1 MTPEAFITKWGANTR
16 NEAAAS
22 KEHFLDLCLLLDV
35 PGPNSDPNGAT
46 YAFEKGATKIMGG
59 RGWADVWKRGCF
71 GWEYKSRG
79 EDLEKAHLQ
88 LLRYAG
94 ALENPPLLV
103 TSDMDRLVVRTNWTN
118 AVSERHEFSLPDLRQ
133 APVRARLRHLWTDPE
148 AWRPQVTREALTEL
162 AAAEFAEL
170 AGRLRAR
177 GHNPQDVAHF
187 VIRLVFCLF
196 ADDVDLLPRG
206 LFERMLALAMQRPRD
221 FAPLAS
227 DLFRAMK
234 DPGGRV
240 GYDPVRW
247 FNGGL
252 FDDDTALP
260 IEADDVTLLLRAA
273 SLDWAEID
281 PSILGTLFER
291 GLDPSKRGQLGA
303 HYTGRTTIEQIVE
316 PVVRRPL
323 LAEWQAAR
331 MRIASLLEERR
342 QLLAAEGAGG
352 LAALSGEAITAEAR
366 AARAAMRRGG
376 ATRTKKANALRA
388 EAEATYAGFLRRLRA
403 FRVLD
408 PACGSG
414 NFLYVSLL
422 QLKDLEAR
430 VSAEAEALGL
440 PPSFPEVG
448 PEAVLGIEVNSYAA
462 ELARVSVW
470 IGHIQWARRNGYP
483 PPENPVL
490 RKLDTINCRDALLR
504 LASDGTAE
512 PASWPQVNA
521 IVGNP
526 PFLGDRKIIRSLG
539 EEYATCLRGAYSGRV
554 PAGADLV
561 MHWVHIAA
569 AMLAKGQAE
578 RVGLVTTNS
587 IRAGQN
593 REVLKAALEYTEIFE
608 AWSDQEWTLDGA
620 DVRVSIVCLQPSGAG
635 AAGSDALLD
644 GRPVKRIYADL
655 TAAAHGQHGSDLTQA
670 RALAENPL
678 IAFQGIIPRGSFTV
692 PGAVARGWME
702 LPPNP
707 NGRGNAEVLRPYW
720 NGLDIM
726 RLPADDW
733 IVDFTG
739 MSEREA
745 SLFEAPF
752 EHLKA
757 VVRPERQRARERQAR
772 DAWWLWWNPRP
783 EMRRALQGLTRYLAT
798 PRVAKHR
805 VWVWMRPPTLPDC
818 QIVAVAADDDT
829 TFGLLQSRVH
839 TVWTLR
845 MCSWLGVG
853 NDPRYTPK
861 SVFRTFPFPEGYWG
875 NRVSSPFWRSPEA
888 ATLAAAARELDDL
901 RSRWLTAEGE
911 KRQRRTMT
919 SLYNA
924 MPTWL
929 ADAHRQLDDA
939 ALAAYGLRKDLSDD
953 QVAAELLAMNLA
965 RGIPTARLAAE

>member
-1 MTPEAFITKWGANTR
+1 MTPEAFVAKWGANAR

-22 KEHFLDLCLLLDV
+22 KEHFLDLCQLLCV
-35 PGPNSDPNGAT
+35 PGPNSDPTGAA
-46 YAFEKGATKIMGG
+46 YAFEKGATKATGG

-103 TSDMDRLVVRTNWTN
+103 TCDMDRLVVRTNWTN
-118 AVSERHEFSLPDLRQ
+118 AVSERHEFSLLDLREG
-133 APVRARLRHLWTDPE
+133 PVRARLRQIWTDPE
-148 AWRPQVTREALTEL
+148 AWRPQVTRQALTER

-177 GHNPQDVAHF
+177 GHDPQGVAHF

-206 LFERMLALAMQRPRD
+206 LFERMLGLAAQRPGN

-260 IEADDVTLLLRAA
+260 IEADDVALLSRTAA
-273 SLDWAEID
+273 LDWAEID

-303 HYTGRTTIEQIVE
+303 HYTGRATIEQIVE
-316 PVVRRPL
+316 PVVLRPL
-323 LAEWQAAR
+323 LAEWRSTRA
-331 MRIASLLEERR
+331 RIASLLEKRR
-342 QLLAAEGAGG
+342 QLLAAEAAGG
-352 LAALSGEAITAEAR
+352 LEALAGEAITAEAR
-366 AARAAMRRGG
+366 QARAAMRRGG
-376 ATRTKKANALRA
+376 AARTKKANALRA
-388 EAEATYAGFLRRLRA
+388 DAETTYAGFLRRLRA

-470 IGHIQWARRNGYP
+470 IGHIQWSRRNGYP

-490 RKLDTINCRDALLR
+490 RKLDTVDCRDALLR
-504 LASDGTAE
+504 LAPDGAAE
-512 PASWPQVNA
+512 PAVWPDANVV
-521 IVGNP
+521 VGNP
-526 PFLGDRKIIRSLG
+526 PFLGDRKIIGSLG
-539 EEYATCLRGAYSGRV
+539 DEYATRLRRTYSGRV

-561 MHWVHIAA
+561 MYWVHIAG
-569 AMLAKGQAE
+569 AMLAAGRAE

-587 IRAGQN
+587 IRGGQN
-593 REVLKAALEYTEIFE
+593 REVLKAALERAEIFE

-620 DVRVSIVCLQPSGAG
+620 NVRVSIVCLRPREAAEPSGAV
-635 AAGSDALLD
+635 LD
-644 GRPVKRIYADL
+644 GRRVARVHADL
-655 TAAAHGQHGSDLTQA
+655 TAAARGQQGADLTQA
-670 RALAENPL
+670 RTLAENRL

-692 PGAVARGWME
+692 PGNVARSWME

-707 NGRGNAEVLRPYW
+707 NGRSNAEILRPYW
-720 NGLDIM
+720 NGLDIT
-726 RLPADDW
+726 RVPGDDW
-733 IVDFTG
+733 IIDFTG
-739 MSEREA
+739 MGEREA

-757 VVRPERQRARERQAR
+757 VVRPERQKAREAEAR
-772 DAWWLWWNPRP
+772 EAWWLWWNPRP

-818 QIVAVAADDDT
+818 QIVAIAADDDA

-839 TVWTLR
+839 TIWTLR

-861 SVFRTFPFPEGYWG
+861 SVFRTFPFPEDYWG
-875 NRVSSPFWRSPEA
+875 DRSSSPFWRSPEA
-888 ATLAAAARELDDL
+888 MALATAARELDEL

-929 ADAHRQLDDA
+929 TDAHCRLDDA
-939 ALAAYGLRKDLSDD
+939 ALAAYGLRRDLSDD
-953 QVAAELLAMNLA
+953 EVAAELLTMNLA
-965 RGIPTARLAAE
+965 RSAPATRIAAE

>member
-1 MTPEAFITKWGANTR
+1 MTPEAFVAKWAINTR
-16 NEAAAS
+16 NEAAAA
-22 KEHFLDLCLLLDV
+22 KEHFLDLCQLLGV
-35 PGPNSDPNGAT
+35 PGPNSDPTGAA
-46 YAFEKGATKIMGG
+46 YAFEKGATKTSGG
-59 RGWADVWKRGCF
+59 RGWADAWKRGCF

-103 TSDMDRLVVRTNWTN
+103 TCDMDRLVVRTNWTN
-118 AVSERHEFSLPDLRQ
+118 AVSERHEFSLPDLRDG
-133 APVRARLRHLWTDPE
+133 PVRARLRQLWTDPD
-148 AWRPQVTREALTEL
+148 AWRPQVTRQALTER
-162 AAAEFAEL
+162 AAADFAEL

-177 GHNPQDVAHF
+177 GYDPQCVAHF

-206 LFERMLALAMQRPRD
+206 LFERMLGLAGQRPGD

-240 GYDPVRW
+240 GYEAIRW

-252 FDDDTALP
+252 FDDDTSLP
-260 IEADDVTLLLRAA
+260 LEADDVALLSRAA

-303 HYTGRTTIEQIVE
+303 HYTGRATIEQIVE
-316 PVVRRPL
+316 PVVLRPL
-323 LAEWQAAR
+323 LAEWRSAHA
-331 MRIASLLEERR
+331 RIASLLDEHAR
-342 QLLAAEGAGG
+342 LLAVD
-352 LAALSGEAITAEAR
+352 AARSLEALVGESITSEAR
-366 AARAAMRRGG
+366 AARAAIRRGG
-376 ATRTKKANALRA
+376 AARVKKANALRA
-388 EAEATYAGFLRRLRA
+388 DAEATYAAFLRRLRA

-422 QLKDLEAR
+422 LLKDLEAR
-430 VSAEAEALGL
+430 VSAEGEALGL
-440 PPSFPEVG
+440 PPSFPDVG
-448 PEAVLGIEVNSYAA
+448 PEAVLGIEINPYAA

-490 RKLDTINCRDALLR
+490 RKLDTIDYRDALLR
-504 LASDGTAE
+504 FGPEGAVE
-512 PASWPQVNA
+512 PASWPDANA

-526 PFLGDRKIIRSLG
+526 PFLGDRKIIGALG
-539 EEYATCLRGAYSGRV
+539 EEYAAALRGAYSGRV

-561 MHWVHIAA
+561 TYWVYIAG
-569 AMLAKGQAE
+569 AMLAGRRAE

-587 IRAGQN
+587 IRGGQN
-593 REVLKAALEYTEIFE
+593 REVLKGALERAEIFA

-620 DVRVSIVCLQPSGAG
+620 DVRVSIVCLRPKGSEGDKGGAV
-635 AAGSDALLD
+635 LD
-644 GRPVKRIYADL
+644 GRPVARIHADL
-655 TAAAHGQHGSDLTQA
+655 TAAAHGERSSDLTQA
-670 RALAENPL
+670 RPLTENRL

-692 PGAVARGWME
+692 PGDLARAWMA

-707 NGRGNAEVLRPYW
+707 NGRSNAEVLRPYW
-720 NGLDIM
+720 NGLDIT
-726 RLPADDW
+726 RVPGDDW
-733 IVDFTG
+733 IIDFTG
-739 MSEREA
+739 MSESEA
-745 SLFEAPF
+745 SLFEVPF
-752 EHLKA
+752 EHLKQ
-757 VVRPERQRARERQAR
+757 VVRPERQKAREIEAR
-772 DAWWLWWNPRP
+772 ETWWLWWNRRP
-783 EMRRALQGLTRYLAT
+783 EMRRTLQGLGRYLAT

-805 VWVWMRPPTLPDC
+805 VWVWMQPPTLPDC
-818 QIVAVAADDDT
+818 QIVAVAADDDA

-875 NRVSSPFWRSPEA
+875 NRVSSQFWRSPETA
-888 ATLAAAARELDDL
+888 ALATAGRELDEL
-901 RSRWLTAEGE
+901 RRRWLTAEGE
-911 KRQRRTMT
+911 QRRRRTMT
-919 SLYNA
+919 ALYNA

-929 ADAHRQLDDA
+929 ADAHRGLDDVT
-939 ALAAYGLRKDLSDD
+939 LAAYGLRAGLSDD
-953 QVAAELLAMNLA
+953 KVAAELLAMNLA
-965 RGIPTARLAAE
+965 RNASASRLAAE